1 MARLTGQAYSPSEF
15 LDRLG
20 LYGTGVGAGAG
31 LLLSNDPNQQ
41 RIQRMRMLAE
51 AIRKQVN
58 GD

>member
-1 MARLTGQAYSPSEF
+1 MARLTGQAYSPSEL

-20 LYGTGVGAGAG
+20 LYGTGAGAGAG
-31 LLLSNDPNQQ
+31 LLLSNDPHQ
-41 RIQRMRMLAE
+41 RQIQRMRMLAE